1 MTQPLLHVEGLQKR
15 FGGRQVVSGV
25 YLDVRGGE
33 VVGLLG
39 KNGAGKTTSFR
50 MIIGLIQPD
59 AGKVEFCPSDESHAP
74 PIDLSTLPMFK
85 RARAGVGYLSQA
97 PSVFRQLS
105 VRDNILAVLEFQS
118 GLRRAARIEK
128 TQRLI
133 QEFGLSKV
141 QHSLAQTLSGGERR
155 RLEIARALALEPK
168 LIMLDE
174 PFSGV
179 DPIAVAEIRSIIEG
193 LTTRGIGI
201 LLTDHNVYDTLKI
214 SDRAYIID
222 NGRIMTQG
230 TPQEIGADPKAR
242 KYYLGEDFDSGIL
255 DGDSRRLRTVDSGD
269 GEEPPDGS
277 ERLPVVITD

>member
-1 MTQPLLHVEGLQKR
+1 MSSATPLLHVEGLQKR
-15 FGGRQVVSGV
+15 FGGRMVVNGV
-25 YLDVRGGE
+25 FLDVNGGE

-59 AGKVEFCPSDESHAP
+59 AGKVEFCPDEQ
-74 PIDLSTLPMFK
+74 PIDLSTLPMYQ

-105 VRDNILAVLEFQS
+105 VRNNILAVLEFQR
-118 GLRRAARIEK
+118 GLSRAARREK

-133 QEFGLSKV
+133 GELGLSKV

-179 DPIAVAEIRSIIEG
+179 DPIAVAEIRAIIEG

-222 NGRIMTQG
+222 NGHIMTQG

-242 KYYLGEDFDSGIL
+242 KYYLGEDFDSAIL
-255 DGDSRRLRTVDSGD
+255 DGDSRRLRAADSGEGD
-269 GEEPPDGS
+269 EPPDGS